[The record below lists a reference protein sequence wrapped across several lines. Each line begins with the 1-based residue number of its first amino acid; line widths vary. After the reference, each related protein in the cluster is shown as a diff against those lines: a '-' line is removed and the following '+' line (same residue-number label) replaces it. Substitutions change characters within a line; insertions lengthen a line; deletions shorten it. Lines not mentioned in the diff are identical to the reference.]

1 MNGGAEQAMKPTMKI
16 LSATV
21 PLGRRFRV
29 DAPPAWQIF
38 ADQDDTD
45 GTPDVGDAV
54 GQRDQFA
61 AVRQGT
67 RAQTFEQS
75 IDE

>member
-1 MNGGAEQAMKPTMKI
+1 MNGGAEQAMKI

-38 ADQDDTD
+38 SDQDDAD
-45 GTPDVGDAV
+45 GTPCV